1 MIEVTE
7 PDNAPKNEN
16 DTEKEDE
23 KQQEEEKKEE
33 KELYDI
39 HFVYRTIE
47 KRLRQHAENY
57 VASSFGFKD
66 KIGQGFNSYIHA
78 FYDPSLDSG
87 TVTIRNGKTND
98 AIVQKSLAELEASP
112 IVYKFSFR
120 GACLDGLLQFD
131 TKT

>member
-47 KRLRQHAENY
+47 KRLSRQPENY

-87 TVTIRNGKTND
+87 TIIIKTDETVNQ
-98 AIVQKSLAELEASP
+98 IIKKSLAEIDAQPL
-112 IVYKFSFR
+112 VFRLKFKD
-120 GACLDGLLQFD
+120 AWLQLRLSAD
-131 TKT
+131 S